1 MIKMSTAVL
10 SVRISKEL
18 KDEVDRLGIDLKD
31 TIEKA
36 LRESIEARK
45 KVLIEELLK
54 HLKEELSNIT
64 EDEWVRLIREMRE
77 SR

>member
-1 MIKMSTAVL
+1 MSTKVL

-18 KDEVDRLGIDLKD
+18 KDEIEHLGIDLRD

-36 LRESIEARK
+36 LKESIEAK
-45 KVLIEELLK
+45 KKALIEELLK
-54 HLKEELSNIT
+54 YLKEELSNIT
-64 EDEWVRLIREMRE
+64 EDEWTRLIREMRE